1 MEIRTF
7 QPDELAGLLK
17 SGNAH
22 ACIDVRERGE
32 FALEQIPETTPL
44 ARGTLEYRVQIMVP
58 SKSVPVIVC
67 CDDGRRSELA
77 ALTLSQMGYR
87 DVQLLAGGLVAWKK
101 SGLPTRQGW
110 GVGGKEYGEKIAVT
124 EAVPQITAE
133 DLSLLGR
140 RGERVVVV
148 DVRTEEEYLRGHVP
162 GALNVPGGQLLLE
175 IPGLLLHNEDS
186 LVVVSCAGRTRG
198 ILGAQLLREAG
209 VQNVCALLNGAMGW
223 RLAGYELELG
233 PSHDRPGNAG
243 IRSWPWVEEVTRRVA
258 TKDNVRSVTCDEVK
272 QVGAS
277 EKIYHLVDVRLPKEF
292 RSGHVIGSINLP
304 LGQIALAYEN
314 FIAVRQATLF
324 VLADDAIRPVWAAA
338 LFQRLGFRSVF
349 VVKGGIQAMAKHGF
363 RLGREE
369 AETEME
375 VFGLADA
382 RALVSGLGPMQ
393 VLGCVTKD
401 KRAVILDV
409 RGSGEYGSGHI
420 QGAHWLARGKLELGI
435 QEKVPDKA
443 CKIITVCE
451 SGIRSNLAARTLKS
465 LGYRDITY
473 LEGGLRAWQ
482 REGLGLQDGLDGADV
497 TREEAQADFGHTL
510 WTGALG
516 KSTSDMQ
523 RYLSWEES
531 LGYKYIQGG

>member
-1 MEIRTF
+1 MEIRTC
-7 QPDELAGLLK
+7 QPDELDGLLK

-44 ARGTLEYRVQIMVP
+44 ARGTLEYRVEKMVP
-58 SKSVPVIVC
+58 SKSVPIIVF

-87 DVQLLAGGLVAWKK
+87 DVRLLAGGLLAWKK
-101 SGLPTRQGW
+101 SGLATRQGW

-124 EAVPQITAE
+124 GAVPQITAE
-133 DLSLLGR
+133 ELASLRR
-140 RGERVVVV
+140 RGERAVVV
-148 DVRTEEEYLRGHVP
+148 DVRTEEEYLRGHIP

-175 IPGLLLHNEDS
+175 VPGLLDKEYS
-186 LVVVSCAGRTRG
+186 LLVATCAGRTRG

-209 VQNVCALLNGAMGW
+209 LQKVYALLNGAMGW
-223 RLAGYELELG
+223 RLAGYELEVG
-233 PSHDRPGNAG
+233 PGEDRLSNARIG
-243 IRSWPWVEEVTRRVA
+243 SWPWVIEATQRLAVT
-258 TKDNVRSVTCDEVK
+258 DNICFLSCQEVK
-272 QVGAS
+272 QLQAS
-277 EKIYHLVDVRLPKEF
+277 ENIYYIIDVRLPKEF

-304 LGQIALAYEN
+304 MGQIALAYEN
-314 FIAVRQATLF
+314 FIAVRQATLL
-324 VLADDAIRPVWAAA
+324 VLADDEIRSVWAAA

-349 VVKGGIQAMAKHGF
+349 VLKGGIEAMATHDF
-363 RLGREE
+363 RLGRDE

-382 RALVSGLGPMQ
+382 RALVSGLVPIQ
-393 VLGCVTKD
+393 LSECATKD
-401 KRAVILDV
+401 RNAVILDV
-409 RGSGEYGSGHI
+409 RGSGEYVSGHI

-435 QEKVPDKA
+435 GEKVPDKT
-443 CKIITVCE
+443 CKIIAVCE
-451 SGIRSNLAARTLKS
+451 SGIRSSLAAGTLKS
-465 LGYRDITY
+465 LGYRDVNY
-473 LEGGLRAWQ
+473 LEEGLKAWQ
-482 REGLGLQDGLDGADV
+482 QERLDLHDGLDGADI

-516 KSTSDMQ
+516 KSRADME

-531 LGYKYIQGG
+531 LGDKYIQGG

>member
-1 MEIRTF
+1 MEIRSCV
-7 QPDELAGLLK
+7 PDKLAHLLR
-17 SGNAH
+17 SGEAC

-44 ARGTLEYRVQIMVP
+44 ARGTLEYRVPMMVP
-58 SKSVPVIVC
+58 SKSVSVVVC
-67 CDDGRRSELA
+67 CDDGRRSEMA
-77 ALTLSQMGYR
+77 ALTLLQMGYR

-101 SGLPTRQGW
+101 PGLATRQGW
-110 GVGGKEYGEKIAVT
+110 GVGGKEYGEKMSVK

-133 DLSLLGR
+133 DLFLLR
-140 RGERVVVV
+140 RKGEKVVVV

-162 GALNVPGGQLLLE
+162 GARNIPGGQLLFEL
-175 IPGLLLHNEDS
+175 PGLLHNDS

-209 VQNVCALLNGAMGW
+209 LRNVCALLNGAMGW
-223 RLAGYELELG
+223 RLAGYDLEVG
-233 PSHDRPGNAG
+233 PSDGEVEKSG
-243 IRSWPWVEEVTRRVA
+243 IRSWPWVEEA
-258 TKDNVRSVTCDEVK
+258 TNRLAMTDKVRSVACQEVK
-272 QVGAS
+272 RVGAS
-277 EKIYHLVDVRLPKEF
+277 GKAYYFVDVRLPKEF
-292 RSGHVIGSINLP
+292 RSGHVVGSINLP

-324 VLADDAIRPVWAAA
+324 VLADDEIRPVWAAA
-338 LFQRLGFRSVF
+338 LFQRLGFRNVF
-349 VVKGGIQAMAKHGF
+349 VVEGGIQAMAAHGF
-363 RLGREE
+363 HLAREE

-382 RALVSGLGPMQ
+382 RLLVSGVVPAQLLEYSTTGRNVM
-393 VLGCVTKD
+393 
-401 KRAVILDV
+401 ILDV

-420 QGAHWLARGKLELGI
+420 RGAHWLARGKLELGI
-435 QEKVPDKA
+435 QAKVPDKRR
-443 CKIITVCE
+443 KIITVCD
-451 SGIRSNLAARTLKS
+451 SGVRSIMAAATLKS
-465 LGYRDITY
+465 LGYHDVTY

-482 REGLGLQDGLDGADV
+482 REGLALQDGLDGADV

-516 KSTSDMQ
+516 KSTSEMQ

-531 LGYKYIQGG
+531 LGHQ